1 MSRRRRSTK
10 AETRLETL
18 EGRITP
24 TVMSMTH
31 QIIGSQIL
39 VLTSGSELSQTGL
52 NRAETVALN
61 KYEHIHNAKKAERFL
76 DHHQNLKEWLE
87 RIAATPTPSGT
98 TLPNNPSGTS
108 TSSGSTTTS
117 PSGTGSTTTNS
128 PTTTPQ
134 GGTQTPG
141 SSTTI
146 RDHRD
151 PPGST
156 APTSPVTTTS
166 NFTGTNPVT
175 SSGGGMDATLRG
187 IYNAYQSG
195 GMAAVID
202 QYSLLATFS
211 GDSVE
216 VAIHGNGGD
225 FSNLESDIT
234 GLDFADQCDHR
245 ECHVP
250 VDRRVRAD
258 QRSAF
263 PRPDQPGRERDGA
276 VTPAHQLIEPREAG
290 PRTRRRGD
298 DPRRRSARRADRR
311 ARSISPGPVAPK
323 VPPRGA
329 GLFSLL

>member
-1 MSRRRRSTK
+1 MNRRHRSTK

-24 TVMSMTH
+24 TVMSMSH
-31 QIIGSQIL
+31 QIIGAQIL
-39 VLTSGSELSQTGL
+39 VLTSGSEVSQTGL
-52 NRAETVALN
+52 TRAETVALN
-61 KYEHIHNAKKAERFL
+61 KYDHIHSAKKAERFL

-141 SSTTI
+141 SSTTGTTGI
-146 RDHRD
+146 
-151 PPGST
+151 PGST

-234 GLDFADQCDHR
+234 GLDSQISVTTASATYQWIDAS
-245 ECHVP
+245 VP
-250 VDRRVRAD
+250 INDLPSLAQINLVG
-258 QRSAF
+258 S
-263 PRPDQPGRERDGA
+263 
-276 VTPAHQLIEPREAG
+276 VTAQSPPLIN
-290 PRTRRRGD
+290 
-298 DPRRRSARRADRR
+298 
-311 ARSISPGPVAPK
+311 
-323 VPPRGA
+323 
-329 GLFSLL
+329 